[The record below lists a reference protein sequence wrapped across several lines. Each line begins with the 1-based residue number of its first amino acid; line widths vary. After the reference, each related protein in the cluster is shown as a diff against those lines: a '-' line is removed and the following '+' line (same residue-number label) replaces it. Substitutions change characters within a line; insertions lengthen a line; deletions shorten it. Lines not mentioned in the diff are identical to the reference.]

1 MATEHLASHV
11 QKALAWANT
20 FAGEPQ
26 DPSQNLEE
34 KTQELLT
41 VLLSLSKAA
50 ESEGAAKERA
60 RVRGLLK
67 RVGMVFADP
76 PDKDPQKASPE
87 KSCLDD
93 ERIAAIKRR
102 LSKATP
108 GPWGIQGQHMDY
120 EIVGPGPSVEG
131 WCTGPVVLQ
140 ISLRDKTVS
149 REDAELIS
157 NAPAD
162 IADLL
167 AEVEDLRARLS
178 ILEQKG

>member
-20 FAGEPQ
+20 FTGEPQ
-26 DPSQNLEE
+26 DPPQNLEE

-41 VLLSLSKAA
+41 VLLSLSNAA

-76 PDKDPQKASPE
+76 PDPQKASPE

-93 ERIAAIKRR
+93 ARIAAIKRR
-102 LSKATP
+102 LREATP

-120 EIVGPGPSVEG
+120 EIVGPGPSVGG
-131 WCTGPVVLQ
+131 WCTGSVVLH

-149 REDAELIS
+149 RENAELIS

-178 ILEQKG
+178 MLEQKG